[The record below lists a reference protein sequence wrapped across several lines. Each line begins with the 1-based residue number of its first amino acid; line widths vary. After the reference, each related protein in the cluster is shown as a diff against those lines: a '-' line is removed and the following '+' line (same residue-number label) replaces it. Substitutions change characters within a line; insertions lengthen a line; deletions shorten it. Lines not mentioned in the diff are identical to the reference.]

1 MSPSNSLGRSTS
13 DFHSFIEA
21 VASSNL
27 ETFHSKGIA
36 WTFNNLPETD
46 TFFARLLKR
55 HSEIDAGS
63 VVHLGTQAEVEN
75 LDLVSAIDV
84 SEEKSDAVSHHL
96 IIWENKIKAGFSQKK
111 ATQLPLSAKSPEITE
126 RVKDYEKRYLRGI
139 SQPYWYQIRW
149 LLWMREEGQDTWRD
163 FLKKVAPATWADEK
177 VEVHWMILSLFDQK
191 SLETF
196 YAPFWKGSSWHKEDE
211 LVGDQ
216 ILTAT
221 LDRNYQLNDWKFLT
235 YSELVDDLRW
245 ACRHS
250 EESPLTGYVD
260 FLEDQFGDAGS
271 PLTSLD
277 TTSGANA
284 PEWNL
289 TKQLTLFD
297 QLKRLNAFDFFWEPS
312 GSSNSGFPLLNI
324 SLRPGGKFENA
335 GRRGNAIWSSAI
347 AVTTSDLQTSD
358 VDFIKCS
365 IQIQQT
371 VKLQFAHHAYDIVR
385 LQSRDTYINA
395 VFDCLGCPSD
405 KSSTSEGRKEFIER
419 ILNAQGKPPHSNKF
433 IAFRENKPFRK
444 TGLSYTIR
452 LADAENGIVE
462 LTEIKQVVQLCIHLQ
477 AWLLNFRSTHG
488 LTV

>member
-46 TFFARLLKR
+46 SFFTRLMGR
-55 HSEIDAGS
+55 AHEFDAGS
-63 VVHLGTQAEVEN
+63 AVHLGTQAEVEN
-75 LDLVSAIDV
+75 LDLVTAIDV
-84 SEEKSDAVSHHL
+84 SEENSDAVRHHL

-111 ATQLPLSAKSPEITE
+111 VTQLPLSAHSSEITKQA
-126 RVKDYEKRYLRGI
+126 KDYEKRYLRGI

-163 FLKKVAPATWADEK
+163 FLKKVAPATWADET

-196 YAPFWKGSSWHKEDE
+196 YAPFWKGSGWHEGNE
-211 LVGDQ
+211 PVGDQ

-221 LDRNYQLNDWKFLT
+221 LDHDTQLNDWKFMT
-235 YSELVDDLRW
+235 YSELVGELRL
-245 ACRHS
+245 ACGNLQQ
-250 EESPLTGYVD
+250 SPLTSYVG
-260 FLEDQFGDAGS
+260 FLEDEFGDAGS
-271 PLTSLD
+271 PLTALVS
-277 TTSGANA
+277 TSGTNA
-284 PEWNL
+284 QDWNL
-289 TKQLTLFD
+289 TKLLALFD
-297 QLKRLNAFDFFWEPS
+297 PLKRLNAFDFFWEPS

-324 SLRPGGKFENA
+324 SLRPGGRFENA
-335 GRRGNAIWSSAI
+335 GRRGNEIWSSAI
-347 AVTTSDLQTSD
+347 AVTSSDLQTSD

-385 LQSRDTYINA
+385 LKNRDAYISA
-395 VFDCLGCPSD
+395 VFDCLGCPAD
-405 KSSTSEGRKEFIER
+405 NSSTSQGRKEFIET
-419 ILNAQGKPPHSNKF
+419 IINAQGRPTHSNKF

-452 LADAENGIVE
+452 LTEAEKGIVE
-462 LTEIKQVVQLCIHLQ
+462 LTEIEHVVQLCSQLH
-477 AWLLNFRSTHG
+477 AWMLTFRSTHG
-488 LTV
+488 HTG